1 MRGSSIESL
10 TATPSI
16 RTATPIIVGCLLV
29 ALCEGFDLQAAG
41 VAAGGIAK
49 EFGPTPDQLG
59 TFFSASTLGL
69 FAGALVGGRLSD
81 SFGRVRVLLLSV
93 ILFGAFSVF
102 TATAQNVAALSWG
115 RLLTGAGLGGAFPNI
130 LALVNETSSPGR
142 RNANVALAYGGMP
155 FGGAVASLLAMLITP
170 GEWRLIFLCGG
181 VAPLLLAPLLWWA
194 LRAANPAGP
203 EARLGVSL
211 QQPGAVSAA
220 APGSFLEIFAHGR
233 ALPTVLLWVSSF
245 VELLT
250 LYLLLSWL
258 PTLLMGSGFS
268 NHQAA
273 GVQIMLNLGA
283 AGATWLLGQSLDGRG
298 RNAGIT
304 AAFVSGPVFVLLLSM
319 PLAGLSLVVFS
330 ALGLGASV
338 VSAQG
343 FIYATAPRCYPRMIR
358 GMGVGAVIAMGRLG
372 SIVGPKLGGALKA
385 AGHSASQ
392 LLLDILPLLV
402 VGSVTALL
410 LAWRTSRW
418 RDE

>member
-1 MRGSSIESL
+1 MRPSVGS
-10 TATPSI
+10 TAV
-16 RTATPIIVGCLLV
+16 IVGCLLV
-29 ALCEGFDLQAAG
+29 AFCEGFDLQAAG

-49 EFGPTPDQLG
+49 EFRPTPDQLG

-93 ILFGAFSVF
+93 VLFGAFSLL
-102 TATAQNVAALSWG
+102 TATAQSITALSWG

-130 LALVNETSSPGR
+130 LALVNESSSPGR

-155 FGGAVASLLAMLITP
+155 FGGAVASLVTMLIAQ
-170 GEWRLIFLCGG
+170 EQWRLIFICGG
-181 VAPLLLAPLLWWA
+181 VAPLLLTPVLGWGLRTARPL
-194 LRAANPAGP
+194 RP
-203 EARLGVSL
+203 EAHLPVS
-211 QQPGAVSAA
+211 PEHSGAGSAL
-220 APGSFLEIFAHGR
+220 APGSFLQIFAQGR
-233 ALPTVLLWVSSF
+233 AIPTALLWVSSF
-245 VELLT
+245 IELLT

-268 NHQAA
+268 NRQAA
-273 GVQIMLNLGA
+273 GVQIMLNLGG
-283 AGATWLLGQSLDGRG
+283 AGATWLLGQSLEGKA
-298 RNAGIT
+298 RNAGVT
-304 AAFVSGPVFVLLLSM
+304 AALVCGPVFVLLLSM
-319 PLAGLSLVVFS
+319 PHVGLSLVVF
-330 ALGLGASV
+330 AVLGLGASV

-402 VGSVTALL
+402 LGSVTALL
-410 LAWRTSRW
+410 LAWRTARW